1 MKAYELTYIISPEI
15 TSEEAN
21 TLAKEIE
28 SFIQNKGAVVL
39 GHSQPVAKTL
49 SYPIKSHASGFM
61 ISLEFHAE
69 SEIIEEIKEKIN
81 KNEKI
86 VRHIIAI
93 KKPLK
98 IRKERRAKQ
107 PVSPILKK
115 EDAIERKELQE
126 SDTHK
131 TSIEKEKIE
140 LKDIEQKLEE
150 LLGE

>member
-39 GHSQPVAKTL
+39 GNSQPVAKTL

-140 LKDIEQKLEE
+140 LKDIEQKLNEI
-150 LLGE
+150 LGE